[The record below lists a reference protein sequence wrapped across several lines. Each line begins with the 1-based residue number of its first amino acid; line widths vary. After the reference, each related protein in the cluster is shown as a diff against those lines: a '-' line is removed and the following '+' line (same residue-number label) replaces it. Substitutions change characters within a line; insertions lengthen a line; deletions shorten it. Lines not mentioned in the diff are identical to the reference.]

1 MRDDKIACALLL
13 ATAQLLRAFPSGQPG
28 EPENSLCSAADSLA
42 SAILSRRMKAV
53 QSLLGTEKRPQVNLT
68 LNLLT
73 AIVERGPR
81 LAGELVRSFDFDLP
95 AFSKAARPPRCA
107 PR

>member
-1 MRDDKIACALLL
+1 MKDDKIACAFLL
-13 ATAQLLRAFPSGQPG
+13 ATAQLLRACPSSQPG

-53 QSLLGTEKRPQVNLT
+53 HSLLGSEKKAQVNAV

-81 LAGELVRSFDFDLP
+81 LAGELLRSFDFDLP
-95 AFSKAARPPRCA
+95 AFAKAARPPR
-107 PR
+107 